1 MWYATKRYADLVA
14 KNKTEK
20 QYIKM
25 GSTFFNDAIMEYVEV
40 EQMNKDEILE
50 VIKTLSVSEL
60 LNVTIKYINNKGK
73 TMSLEI
79 NNDDDN

>member
-1 MWYATKRYADLVA
+1 
-14 KNKTEK
+14 
-20 QYIKM
+20 
-25 GSTFFNDAIMEYVEV
+25 
-40 EQMNKDEILE
+40 MNKDEILE

-79 NNDDDN
+79 NNDDN

>member
-1 MWYATKRYADLVA
+1 
-14 KNKTEK
+14 
-20 QYIKM
+20 
-25 GSTFFNDAIMEYVEV
+25 
-40 EQMNKDEILE
+40 MNKDEILE
-50 VIKTLSVSEL
+50 LIKTLSVSEL

>member
-1 MWYATKRYADLVA
+1 
-14 KNKTEK
+14 
-20 QYIKM
+20 
-25 GSTFFNDAIMEYVEV
+25 
-40 EQMNKDEILE
+40 MNKDEISE

>member
-1 MWYATKRYADLVA
+1 
-14 KNKTEK
+14 
-20 QYIKM
+20 
-25 GSTFFNDAIMEYVEV
+25 
-40 EQMNKDEILE
+40 MNKDEILE

>member
-1 MWYATKRYADLVA
+1 
-14 KNKTEK
+14 
-20 QYIKM
+20 
-25 GSTFFNDAIMEYVEV
+25 
-40 EQMNKDEILE
+40 MNKDEILE

-60 LNVTIKYINNKGK
+60 LNVTIKYINNKGE